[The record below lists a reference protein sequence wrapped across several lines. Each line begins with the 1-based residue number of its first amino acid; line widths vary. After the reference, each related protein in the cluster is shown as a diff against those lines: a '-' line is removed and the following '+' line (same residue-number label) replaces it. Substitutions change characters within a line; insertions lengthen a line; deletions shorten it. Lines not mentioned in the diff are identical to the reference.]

1 MKTIN
6 LLTILAALTVFTGP
20 ALADD
25 ADDVRTAI
33 EKHYYLF
40 QTGDLE
46 ASMSKYHLDDFTMFL
61 ADGGVLWE
69 TDHDSVAERM
79 GAKVDIPRVNVR
91 MTNFKAQMYDD
102 VAVVTFFLV
111 GTYGEGD
118 KTRQVTNRAS
128 AVWIKTSGE
137 WKEAHHHES
146 PLNPQDL

>member
-25 ADDVRTAI
+25 SDDVRTAI

-69 TDHDSVAERM
+69 TDYDSVAERM
-79 GAKVDIPRVNVR
+79 GAKVDIPRANVR

-146 PLNPQDL
+146 ALNPQGL